1 VRVHESIYI
10 DGGWV
15 DADAGERIEV
25 LNPATER
32 VIAAV
37 PAAGPADVDAAVE
50 AAQNAA
56 DEWAATPP
64 ERRAGYLAALRDA
77 LAERK
82 DDAVATVVKELGAP
96 VTLAERVHV
105 GLPLAVL
112 DSYVKLLAGYEFE
125 ERVGNSRVFAE
136 PVGVVGAITPW
147 NYPLHQA
154 VAKVAAAL
162 AAGCPVVLKPAEDT
176 PLVAYLLA
184 EAAHAAG
191 LPPGVFN
198 LVPGTGPVAG
208 EALVRHSGVD
218 MVSFT
223 GSTTVGERV
232 GELCAG
238 QIKRVALELGGKSA
252 NVILPGT
259 DLGGPVAKG
268 VANAYLNSGQ
278 TCSAW
283 TRMLVPSDRY
293 AEAVDL
299 AATNAAKFTCGDPRD
314 AKTRLGPLV
323 NAKQR
328 ERVRGYIRAGV
339 REGAT
344 VVAGGIDPPLVAS
357 LGDTSAASEKG
368 FYVQATVLA
377 DVRPDATVAQE
388 EIFGPVLVILPYGD
402 VDEAVAIAN
411 GTPYGLSGAVFGPDE
426 DSAVAFARRMKA
438 GQIDING
445 GRFNPLA
452 PFGGFKRSG
461 IGREFGAHGLSE
473 FLEYKSLQL

>member
-1 VRVHESIYI
+1 MRVHESIYV

-32 VIAAV
+32 VIASV

-50 AAQNAA
+50 SAQNAA
-56 DEWAATPP
+56 DGWAATPP
-64 ERRAGYLAALRDA
+64 ERRAEHLAALRDA

-82 DDAVATVVKELGAP
+82 DAAVDTVVKELGAP

-176 PLVAYLLA
+176 PLIAYLLA

-208 EALVRHSGVD
+208 EALVRHSGVS

-223 GSTTVGERV
+223 GSTAIGERV

-293 AEAVDL
+293 AEAVEL

-328 ERVRGYIRAGV
+328 ERVRDYIKTGV

-344 VVAGGIDPPLVAS
+344 VVAGGPDSPL
-357 LGDTSAASEKG
+357 DTG
-368 FYVQATVLA
+368 FYVQASVLA

-402 VDEAVAIAN
+402 LDEAAAIAN

-461 IGREFGAHGLSE
+461 IGREFGTHGLSE

>member
-1 VRVHESIYI
+1 MRVHEFIYV
-10 DGGWV
+10 DGGWA

-25 LNPATER
+25 INPATER
-32 VIAAV
+32 VIASV

-50 AAQNAA
+50 SAQNAA

-64 ERRAGYLAALRDA
+64 DRRAAHLAAFRDA
-77 LAERK
+77 LAARRG
-82 DDAVATVVKELGAP
+82 DAVGTIVKELGAP

-105 GLPLAVL
+105 GLPLTVL
-112 DSYVKLLAGYEFE
+112 DSYVKLLAEYEFE

-184 EAAHAAG
+184 EAAHAAD

-208 EALVRHSGVD
+208 EALVRHPGVD

-223 GSTTVGERV
+223 GSTAVGERI

-259 DLGGPVAKG
+259 GLDGPVAKG

-283 TRMLVPSDRY
+283 TRMLVPSNRY

-299 AATNAAKFTCGDPRD
+299 AATTAATFTCGDPRD
-314 AKTRLGPLV
+314 PKTRLGPLV

-328 ERVRGYIRAGV
+328 DRVRGYIGTGV

-344 VVAGGIDPPLVAS
+344 IVAGGPDSPLD
-357 LGDTSAASEKG
+357 LG

-388 EIFGPVLVILPYGD
+388 EIFGPVLVILAYDD

-426 DSAVAFARRMKA
+426 ETAVAFARRMKA

-452 PFGGFKRSG
+452 PFGGVKKSG
-461 IGREFGAHGLSE
+461 IGREFGTHGLGE

>member
-1 VRVHESIYI
+1 MRVYESIYV
-10 DGGWV
+10 DGDWA
-15 DADAGERIEV
+15 DADASERIEV
-25 LNPATER
+25 LDPATER

-50 AAQNAA
+50 AAHGAA

-64 ERRAGYLAALRDA
+64 ERRAEHLAALRDA
-77 LAERK
+77 LAARK
-82 DDAVATVVKELGAP
+82 DEAIATIVKELGAP
-96 VTLAERVHV
+96 VTLAERVQV

-112 DSYVKLLAGYEFE
+112 DSYVKLLAEFEFE

-147 NYPLHQA
+147 NYPLHQGI
-154 VAKVAAAL
+154 AKVAAAL

-176 PLVAYLLA
+176 PLVAYVLA
-184 EAAHAAG
+184 DAVHAAG
-191 LPPGVFN
+191 LPAGVFN

-208 EALVRHSGVD
+208 EALVRHPGVE

-223 GSTTVGERV
+223 GSTAVGERV

-252 NVILPGT
+252 NVVLPGT
-259 DLGGPVAKG
+259 DLDGPVAKG
-268 VANAYLNSGQ
+268 VANAFLNSGQ

-283 TRMLVPSDRY
+283 TRMLVPADRY
-293 AEAVDL
+293 DEAVGL
-299 AATNAAKFTCGDPRD
+299 AASAAAKYTCGDPRD
-314 AKTRLGPLV
+314 PKTRLGPLV
-323 NAKQR
+323 NARQR
-328 ERVRGYIRAGV
+328 ERVRGYIETGV

-344 VVAGGIDPPLVAS
+344 VVTGGTEPPDGL
-357 LGDTSAASEKG
+357 EQG
-368 FYVQATVLA
+368 FFVRATVLA
-377 DVRPDATVAQE
+377 NVHPDATVAQE
-388 EIFGPVLVILPYGD
+388 EIFGPVLVVLAYGD
-402 VDEAVAIAN
+402 VDEALAIAN
-411 GTPYGLSGAVFGPDE
+411 GTHFGLAGGVFGPDE
-426 DSAVAFARRMKA
+426 ETAVAFARRMKA

-445 GRFNPLA
+445 GRFNPQA

-461 IGREFGAHGLSE
+461 IGREFGAHGLRE

>member
-1 VRVHESIYI
+1 MRVYESIYV
-10 DGGWV
+10 DGDWT
-15 DADAGERIEV
+15 DAQASERIEV

-32 VIAAV
+32 PIAAV
-37 PAAGPADVDAAVE
+37 PAGGPADVDAAVE
-50 AAQNAA
+50 AAQDAA
-56 DEWAATPP
+56 DGWAATPP
-64 ERRAGYLAALRDA
+64 ERRAEHLAALRDA
-77 LAERK
+77 LSARRDE
-82 DDAVATVVKELGAP
+82 AVATVVRELGAP
-96 VTLAERVHV
+96 VTLAERVQV

-112 DSYVKLLAGYEFE
+112 DSYVKLLAEYEFE

-176 PLVAYLLA
+176 PLVAYVLA

-191 LPPGVFN
+191 LPAGVFN

-208 EALVRHSGVD
+208 EALVRHSGVS

-223 GSTTVGERV
+223 GSTAIGERV

-268 VANAYLNSGQ
+268 VANAFLNSGQ

-283 TRMLVPSDRY
+283 TRILVPADRY
-293 AEAVDL
+293 DEAVEL
-299 AATNAAKFTCGDPRD
+299 AATAAAKYTCGDPRD
-314 AKTRLGPLV
+314 AKTRLGPQV

-328 ERVRGYIRAGV
+328 ERVRGYIETGV

-344 VVAGGIDPPLVAS
+344 VVAGGADPPEGL
-357 LGDTSAASEKG
+357 DQG
-368 FYVQATVLA
+368 FYVRATVLGN
-377 DVRPDATVAQE
+377 VRPDATVAQE
-388 EIFGPVLVILPYGD
+388 EIFGPVLVVLPYAD
-402 VDEAVAIAN
+402 VDEALAIAN
-411 GTPYGLSGAVFGPDE
+411 GTQYGLAGGVFGPDE
-426 DSAVAFARRMKA
+426 ETAVAFARRMKA

-452 PFGGFKRSG
+452 PFGGYKRSG
-461 IGREFGAHGLSE
+461 IGREFGTHGLAG

>member
-1 VRVHESIYI
+1 MRVHESIYV

-32 VIAAV
+32 VIASV

-50 AAQNAA
+50 SAQNAA

-64 ERRAGYLAALRDA
+64 ERRAEHLAALRDA

-82 DDAVATVVKELGAP
+82 DAAVDTVVKELGAP

-112 DSYVKLLAGYEFE
+112 DSYVKLLAEYEFE

-176 PLVAYLLA
+176 PLIAYLLA

-208 EALVRHSGVD
+208 EALVRHSGVS

-223 GSTTVGERV
+223 GSTAIGERV

-283 TRMLVPSDRY
+283 TRMLVPADRY

-328 ERVRGYIRAGV
+328 DRVRGYIQTGV

-344 VVAGGIDPPLVAS
+344 VVAGGTDVPF
-357 LGDTSAASEKG
+357 DTG

-402 VDEAVAIAN
+402 LDEAAAIAN

-461 IGREFGAHGLSE
+461 IGREFGTHGLSE

>member
-1 VRVHESIYI
+1 MRVYESIYI
-10 DGGWV
+10 DGEWT
-15 DADAGERIEV
+15 DADASERIEV

-50 AAQNAA
+50 AAQRAA
-56 DEWAATPP
+56 EEWAMTPP
-64 ERRAGYLAALRDA
+64 ERRAQHLAALRDA
-77 LAERK
+77 LAARK
-82 DDAVATVVKELGAP
+82 DEATATVVRELGAP
-96 VTLAERVHV
+96 AALAERVHV
-105 GLPLAVL
+105 GLPLTVL
-112 DSYVKLLAGYEFE
+112 DTFVKLLAEYEFE

-176 PLVAYLLA
+176 PLIAYVLA

-191 LPPGVFN
+191 LPAGVFN

-208 EALVRHSGVD
+208 EAPVRHPGVN

-223 GSTTVGERV
+223 GSTAIGERV

-268 VANAYLNSGQ
+268 VANAFLNSGQ

-283 TRMLVPSDRY
+283 TRMLVPADRY
-293 AEAVDL
+293 DEAVAL
-299 AATNAAKFTCGDPRD
+299 AATNAAKYTCGDPSD
-314 AKTRLGPLV
+314 PKTRLGPLV

-328 ERVRGYIRAGV
+328 TRVRGYIDTGV

-344 VVAGGIDPPLVAS
+344 VVAGGADAPDGL
-357 LGDTSAASEKG
+357 DQG
-368 FYVQATVLA
+368 FYVRATVLA
-377 DVRPDATVAQE
+377 GVRPDATVAQE

-402 VDEAVAIAN
+402 EDEALAIAN
-411 GTPYGLSGAVFGPDE
+411 GTQYGLAGGVFGPDE
-426 DSAVAFARRMKA
+426 ETAVAFARRMKA

-452 PFGGFKRSG
+452 PFGGYKRSG

-473 FLEYKSLQL
+473 FLEYKSLQM

>member
-1 VRVHESIYI
+1 
-10 DGGWV
+10 
-15 DADAGERIEV
+15 
-25 LNPATER
+25 
-32 VIAAV
+32 
-37 PAAGPADVDAAVE
+37 
-50 AAQNAA
+50 
-56 DEWAATPP
+56 
-64 ERRAGYLAALRDA
+64 
-77 LAERK
+77 
-82 DDAVATVVKELGAP
+82 
-96 VTLAERVHV
+96 
-105 GLPLAVL
+105 
-112 DSYVKLLAGYEFE
+112 
-125 ERVGNSRVFAE
+125 
-136 PVGVVGAITPW
+136 VVGAITPW

-176 PLVAYLLA
+176 PLIAYLLA

-208 EALVRHSGVD
+208 EALVRHSGVS

-223 GSTTVGERV
+223 GSTAIGERV

-293 AEAVDL
+293 AEAVEL

-328 ERVRGYIRAGV
+328 ERVRDYIKTGV

-344 VVAGGIDPPLVAS
+344 VVAGGTDSPL
-357 LGDTSAASEKG
+357 DTG

-402 VDEAVAIAN
+402 LDEAAAIAN

-461 IGREFGAHGLSE
+461 IGREFGTHGLSE

>member
-1 VRVHESIYI
+1 MRVYESIYV
-10 DGGWV
+10 DGDWT
-15 DADAGERIEV
+15 DAQASERIEV

-32 VIAAV
+32 PIAAV
-37 PAAGPADVDAAVE
+37 PAGGPADVDAAVE
-50 AAQNAA
+50 AAQDAA
-56 DEWAATPP
+56 DGWAATPP
-64 ERRAGYLAALRDA
+64 ERRAEHLAALRDA
-77 LAERK
+77 LSARRDE
-82 DDAVATVVKELGAP
+82 AVATVVRELGAP
-96 VTLAERVHV
+96 VTLAERVQV

-112 DSYVKLLAGYEFE
+112 DSYVKLLAEYEFE

-176 PLVAYLLA
+176 PLVAYVLA

-191 LPPGVFN
+191 LPAGVFN

-208 EALVRHSGVD
+208 EALVRHSGVS

-223 GSTTVGERV
+223 GSTAIGERV

-268 VANAYLNSGQ
+268 VANAFLNSGQ

-283 TRMLVPSDRY
+283 TRILVPADRY
-293 AEAVDL
+293 DEAVEL
-299 AATNAAKFTCGDPRD
+299 AATAAAKYTCGDPRD

-328 ERVRGYIRAGV
+328 ERVRGYIETGV

-344 VVAGGIDPPLVAS
+344 VVAGGADPPEGL
-357 LGDTSAASEKG
+357 DQG
-368 FYVQATVLA
+368 FYVRATVLGN
-377 DVRPDATVAQE
+377 VRPDATVAQE
-388 EIFGPVLVILPYGD
+388 EIFGPVLVVLPYAD
-402 VDEAVAIAN
+402 VDEALAIAN
-411 GTPYGLSGAVFGPDE
+411 GTQYGLAGGVFGPDE
-426 DSAVAFARRMKA
+426 ETAVAFARRMKA

-452 PFGGFKRSG
+452 PFGGYKRSG
-461 IGREFGAHGLSE
+461 IGREFGTHGLAG

>member
-1 VRVHESIYI
+1 MRVHESIYV

-32 VIAAV
+32 VVASV

-50 AAQNAA
+50 SAQNAA

-64 ERRAGYLAALRDA
+64 EKRAEHLAALRDA
-77 LAERK
+77 LAARRDE
-82 DDAVATVVKELGAP
+82 AVDTVVRELGAP

-105 GLPLAVL
+105 GLPLSVL
-112 DSYVKLLAGYEFE
+112 DSYVKLLAEYEFE

-176 PLVAYLLA
+176 PLIAYVLA
-184 EAAHAAG
+184 DAAHAAG

-208 EALVRHSGVD
+208 EALVRHPGVS

-223 GSTTVGERV
+223 GSTAIGERV

-268 VANAYLNSGQ
+268 VANAFLNSGQ

-283 TRMLVPSDRY
+283 TRMLVPADRY
-293 AEAVDL
+293 TEAVEL
-299 AATNAAKFTCGDPRD
+299 AAAAAAKYTCGDPRD

-328 ERVRGYIRAGV
+328 ERVRGYIQTGV

-344 VVAGGIDPPLVAS
+344 VVAGGTDAPR
-357 LGDTSAASEKG
+357 EEG

-388 EIFGPVLVILPYGD
+388 EIFGPVLVVLPYGD
-402 VDEAVAIAN
+402 VDEAVEIAN
-411 GTPYGLSGAVFGPDE
+411 GTPYGLAGGVFGPDE
-426 DSAVAFARRMKA
+426 ETAVAFARRMKA

-461 IGREFGAHGLSE
+461 IGREFGAHGLGE

>member
-1 VRVHESIYI
+1 MRVYESIYL
-10 DGGWV
+10 DGGWT

-50 AAQNAA
+50 AAQGAA

-64 ERRAGYLAALRDA
+64 ERRAEHLAALRDA
-77 LAERK
+77 LAARK
-82 DDAVATVVKELGAP
+82 DEAVATVVKELGAP
-96 VTLAERVHV
+96 VTLAERVQV

-112 DSYVKLLAGYEFE
+112 DSYVKLLAEYEFE

-176 PLVAYLLA
+176 PLIAYVLA
-184 EAAHAAG
+184 DAVHAAG
-191 LPPGVFN
+191 LPAGVFN

-208 EALVRHSGVD
+208 EALVRHPGVA

-223 GSTTVGERV
+223 GSTAVGERV

-252 NVILPGT
+252 NVVLPGT
-259 DLGGPVAKG
+259 DLAGPVAKG
-268 VANAYLNSGQ
+268 VANAFLNSGQ

-283 TRMLVPSDRY
+283 TRMLVPADRY
-293 AEAVDL
+293 DEAVTL
-299 AATNAAKFTCGDPRD
+299 AATAAAKYACGDPGD
-314 AKTRLGPLV
+314 PKTRLGPLV
-323 NAKQR
+323 NARQR
-328 ERVRGYIRAGV
+328 ARVRRYIETGV

-344 VVAGGIDPPLVAS
+344 VVAGGSAPPEGL
-357 LGDTSAASEKG
+357 DQG
-368 FYVQATVLA
+368 FFVRATVLA
-377 DVRPDATVAQE
+377 NVRPDATVAQE
-388 EIFGPVLVILPYGD
+388 EIFGPVLVVLPYGD
-402 VDEAVAIAN
+402 VDEALAIAN
-411 GTPYGLSGAVFGPDE
+411 GTQYGLAGGVFGPDE
-426 DSAVAFARRMKA
+426 ETAVAFARRMKA

-445 GRFNPLA
+445 GRYNPLA

-461 IGREFGAHGLSE
+461 IGREFGTHGLSE

>member
-1 VRVHESIYI
+1 MRVYESIYL
-10 DGGWV
+10 DGDWT
-15 DADAGERIEV
+15 DAQASERIEV
-25 LNPATER
+25 LNPATGR
-32 VIAAV
+32 PIAAV
-37 PAAGPADVDAAVE
+37 PAGGPADVDAAVE
-50 AAQNAA
+50 AAQGVA
-56 DEWAATPP
+56 DEWASTPP
-64 ERRAGYLAALRDA
+64 ERRAEHLAALRDA
-77 LAERK
+77 LAVRK
-82 DDAVATVVKELGAP
+82 DEAIATVVRELGAP

-112 DSYVKLLAGYEFE
+112 DSYVKLLAEYEFE
-125 ERVGNSRVFAE
+125 DRVVNSRIFAE

-176 PLVAYLLA
+176 PLVAYVLA

-191 LPPGVFN
+191 LPAGVFN

-208 EALVRHSGVD
+208 EALVRHPGVS

-223 GSTTVGERV
+223 GSTAIGERV

-259 DLGGPVAKG
+259 DLDGPVAKG
-268 VANAYLNSGQ
+268 VANAFLNSGQ

-283 TRMLVPSDRY
+283 TRMLVPADRY
-293 AEAVDL
+293 DEAVEL
-299 AATNAAKFTCGDPRD
+299 AATAAAKYTCGDPHD
-314 AKTRLGPLV
+314 PKTRLGPLV

-328 ERVRGYIRAGV
+328 ERVRGYIETGV

-344 VVAGGIDPPLVAS
+344 VVAGGADAPDGL
-357 LGDTSAASEKG
+357 DQG
-368 FYVQATVLA
+368 FYVRATVLA

-388 EIFGPVLVILPYGD
+388 EIFGPVLVVLPYGD
-402 VDEAVAIAN
+402 VEEALAITN
-411 GTPYGLSGAVFGPDE
+411 GTQYGLAGGVFGPDE
-426 DSAVAFARRMKA
+426 ETAVAFARRMKA

-452 PFGGFKRSG
+452 PFGGVKRSG
-461 IGREFGAHGLSE
+461 IGREFGTHGLAE